1 MLNLPSALLLGTY
14 FSVLPRTHLLEVFRE
29 GTWARGSSVV
39 ISWTGRVSRWGIL
52 CENVILR
59 QESSL
64 SLYCL
69 MGEPRNP
76 ADEEQERC
84 VYVHTYVVAIRRNK
98 WLGLPEWMT
107 GWCGWWVV
115 WNAHPC
121 READSPVGGGGD
133 RWEQSSS
140 LSETDL
146 GFQTKLSV
154 APWEISGSL
163 LFGCR
168 LHFKFRVKYSYENE
182 KLGYSSGEENL
193 FQHSLP

>member
-1 MLNLPSALLLGTY
+1 MCSPEHICWRSSGKGQE
-14 FSVLPRTHLLEVFRE
+14 LEVAQLLSPEPE
-29 GTWARGSSVV
+29 GWVHGGFFVKMSFWGKNHLWACTA
-39 ISWTGRVSRWGIL
+39 WW
-52 CENVILR
+52 
-59 QESSL
+59 ESPGTQPMRSK
-64 SLYCL
+64 
-69 MGEPRNP
+69 
-76 ADEEQERC
+76 RC

-121 READSPVGGGGD
+121 READLPVGGGGD

-140 LSETDL
+140 LSETEL